1 MDNAL
6 HNLLR
11 LLYYF
16 EFYHSKFLKKED
28 CTIKTKMIY
37 IYLKVIGLRLTPL
50 HSFLPFLQVTARPLP
65 PETD

>member
-37 IYLKVIGLRLTPL
+37 IYLKV
-50 HSFLPFLQVTARPLP
+50 
-65 PETD
+65 